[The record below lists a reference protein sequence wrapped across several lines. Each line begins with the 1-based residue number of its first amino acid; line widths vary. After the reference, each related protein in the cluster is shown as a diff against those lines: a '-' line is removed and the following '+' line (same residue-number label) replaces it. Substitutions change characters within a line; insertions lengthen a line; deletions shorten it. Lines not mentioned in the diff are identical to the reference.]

1 MLNSCI
7 DQVSIYLLIVNNRNT
22 RTRSEICSKLT
33 KKTPEWHQ
41 ALVQH
46 QEKLTQGRQVQVVCK
61 TKIRDIK
68 VIANLF
74 FKSIVG
80 LFQIN

>member
-1 MLNSCI
+1 MFKVNKK
-7 DQVSIYLLIVNNRNT
+7 DTRMTPGVSATPRNVD
-22 RTRSEICSKLT
+22 S
-33 KKTPEWHQ
+33 
-41 ALVQH
+41 
-46 QEKLTQGRQVQVVCK
+46 GQVVRK